1 MRIATTLLALI
12 SVLAC
17 TRLALADGTATS
29 TDEARRIAGN
39 TQHAPY
45 AAARAVPV
53 RLPAT
58 PSSTD
63 DFRALAGAR
72 VQAARPAGIQ
82 LAAMPARPR
91 VTSTD
96 EARAAAGQAQ
106 RRQPHGEPRV
116 TRM

>member
-17 TRLALADGTATS
+17 TRLALADQPATS
-29 TDEARRIAGN
+29 TDEARRIAEM
-39 TQHAPY
+39 TWYDAHATTGH
-45 AAARAVPV
+45 VPV
-53 RLPAT
+53 RVPAA

-63 DFRALAGAR
+63 DFRVLAGAR
-72 VQAARPAGIQ
+72 IHTVQPAGIQ
-82 LAAMPARPR
+82 LAAMPQR

-106 RRQPHGEPRV
+106 RRLHGQPRV
-116 TRM
+116 TSMQ